1 MSTTPWDDVLKQLIH
16 VNPQAFLDWVVPGA
30 KFVHERSY
38 DLHSEKREVDSLLEA
53 VLNEHAMLV
62 DIEFQTNNDYL
73 MAERLLIYNVLARS
87 QHQLPVLSCVIYL
100 FTDGN
105 VPEPPLVWIIPN
117 GEEVLRFQYLSIELA
132 KLSPEDI
139 LGSGLKGLYPLIP
152 FTKGGERREEVERMF
167 RELGGTGTTQLELC
181 GFTISSLVFRRR
193 KAIDD
198 ENWLTR
204 RFQQMQSI
212 LKEAP
217 IYQMILQEGREE
229 GLEKGEKMGFE
240 KGRLQAS
247 RDMLL
252 KFVQLRFPKL
262 KTLARGQAALIEKP
276 EILEDLTLKVGM
288 AQTQAEVQN
297 YLIEWEET
305 YKDLLSESA

>member
-1 MSTTPWDDVLKQLIH
+1 
-16 VNPQAFLDWVVPGA
+16 
-30 KFVHERSY
+30 
-38 DLHSEKREVDSLLEA
+38 
-53 VLNEHAMLV
+53 
-62 DIEFQTNNDYL
+62 
-73 MAERLLIYNVLARS
+73 
-87 QHQLPVLSCVIYL
+87 
-100 FTDGN
+100 
-105 VPEPPLVWIIPN
+105 
-117 GEEVLRFQYLSIELA
+117 
-132 KLSPEDI
+132 
-139 LGSGLKGLYPLIP
+139 
-152 FTKGGERREEVERMF
+152 
-167 RELGGTGTTQLELC
+167 
-181 GFTISSLVFRRR
+181 
-193 KAIDD
+193 
-198 ENWLTR
+198 
-204 RFQQMQSI
+204 MQSI

-229 GLEKGEKMGFE
+229 GLEKGREEGFE